1 MERNQ
6 MRQLKVV
13 VLALVFC
20 TQGLLFQ
27 AGATPRPAPQ
37 SQNVNKLVLEDGTPV
52 KLRLARTISSADE
65 TVGNSVDWEVVE
77 EILVGDKIV
86 IPKGSVALGTVT
98 DVQAKRRMARGGK
111 LDVNIDTVRLANGQK
126 AALRAVKTGRGGGHT
141 GAMTGAI
148 VATSLVLWPA
158 APLFLLM
165 HGKDVTVP
173 KGTQIT
179 AYVQG
184 DMRLDARAFHTLDGQ
199 NDAVAV
205 TVRDEGSGSGAG
217 LANVAISSTP
227 AGAEISV
234 DQNFV
239 GNTPSSLSLQPGEHL
254 ISVQKNGY
262 QDWERKIKVSGGN
275 VNLTAELTK
284 GMDVPVVAPSTKPS
298 GTTAVVQQSVTP
310 IQMKT
315 RPTVQPDIAIS
326 TPPGWIGV
334 STKRGDGGGVAI
346 TALVPEGPAA
356 VAGLKV
362 GDTIMKLNG
371 NPLGGEDF
379 NSQIS
384 SYKFGSKVAVTYVR
398 GSWASILIVTVGV
411 ETL

>member
-1 MERNQ
+1 
-6 MRQLKVV
+6 
-13 VLALVFC
+13 
-20 TQGLLFQ
+20 
-27 AGATPRPAPQ
+27 
-37 SQNVNKLVLEDGTPV
+37 
-52 KLRLARTISSADE
+52 
-65 TVGNSVDWEVVE
+65 
-77 EILVGDKIV
+77 
-86 IPKGSVALGTVT
+86 
-98 DVQAKRRMARGGK
+98 
-111 LDVNIDTVRLANGQK
+111 VNIDTVRLANGQK
-126 AALRAVKTGRGGGHT
+126 AALRAVKNGKGGGHT

-165 HGKDVTVP
+165 HGKDITVP

-184 DMRLDARAFHTLDGQ
+184 DMRLDARAFHTLEGQ
-199 NDAVAV
+199 SDAVTV
-205 TVRDEGSGSGAG
+205 TVRDEGSGVAAG
-217 LANVAISSTP
+217 LATVAISSTP

-239 GNTPSSLSLQPGEHL
+239 GNTPSSLTLQAGEHL

-262 QDWERKIKVSGGN
+262 QDWERKIRVSGGN
-275 VNLTAELTK
+275 VNLSAELIK
-284 GMDVPVVAPSTKPS
+284 GIDVPVVASSTRPSA
-298 GTTAVVQQSVTP
+298 TTAVVQQSVTP
-310 IQMKT
+310 IQIKT
-315 RPTVQPDIAIS
+315 RPSVQPAVASS

-334 STKRGDGGGVAI
+334 STKRADDGGAVI

-362 GDTIMKLNG
+362 GDTIIKLNG

-384 SYKFGSKVAVTYVR
+384 SYKFGTRVAVTYLR
-398 GSWASILIVTVGV
+398 GSWASIVIVTVGV
-411 ETL
+411 EAL